1 MGRKRRQ
8 GNKTPERTTNIIE
21 DSAENEENEHPL
33 AETSRAM
40 ISMCNES
47 NEVHKDM
54 LKEEIKTELIE
65 ILMKRTLF
73 KENIPKQL
81 KDYQDSTNQKLKM
94 TQEQLNELRKDFN
107 KLQNESKEIMKKEIN
122 EINKPTQ

>member
-33 AETSRAM
+33 AETSRM
-40 ISMCNES
+40 TISMSNES

-54 LKEEIKTELIE
+54 LKELKNELIE
-65 ILMKRTLF
+65 ILMKELDEKL
-73 KENIPKQL
+73 KENIQKQL
-81 KDYQDSTNQKLKM
+81 KEYQDSTNKRLEK
-94 TQEQLNELRKDFN
+94 T
-107 KLQNESKEIMKKEIN
+107 
-122 EINKPTQ
+122 